1 MPTQRVHTGTRLV
14 ILLAGMLAGWPHLA
28 QAEHRESPRYAS
40 ATRLPFEKTLPG
52 PINGYEVMKAR
63 SLGREYI
70 LDVLPLSEKGF
81 TLECRVG
88 RSCGAD
94 MAWLMIRD
102 VTTQRG
108 LAVSLAY
115 SGNWRI
121 VVRPDGSNTLVR
133 VVTLPEHLEPFDTI
147 NGLPIPGALYA
158 EFTGH
163 WDNGAQPI
171 TRFVRAKLLRS
182 LNDDW
187 PWVMYNSWLDEEGT
201 KPTAKALINTASV
214 VADLGCELF
223 VIDAGWFGQVA
234 NWPKALGDWHVHR
247 ERFPDGIEPV
257 AEEVRRLGMK
267 FGMWIEI
274 ECAYPDSPVGK
285 AHPEWFIK
293 DRGRRA
299 SNSACL
305 DFGNPEALAWATAQ
319 VDRIVTAYKLDY
331 MKMDFNTHVI
341 IDSESYVNGPDPLWK
356 HYRGLANL
364 KKHIRMNYPDLVVE
378 ECSSGALRRDVSA
391 AVYAD
396 TGWLCDGLENNKNL
410 AINFGATYVFP
421 PETCNHFTAYP
432 EASDYMDLQSCFTI
446 SMLGQM
452 GFTGHVSKWDE
463 HTRRY
468 AKEQVAL
475 YKKIRPILRSSD
487 VYHLTD
493 QVDWESPKTVEAVQ
507 YTDNQSDCSIVFV
520 FHAGAPTMTC
530 TLKLRDLKP
539 YVKYQVSILSGVG
552 ASGLM
557 KGAELMTEGLKLSF
571 PNRGASVVVQI
582 RPD

>member
-1 MPTQRVHTGTRLV
+1 MEEPLVKLVRNENVLSNLIKMVAYQAESDLVRLVAPHYRRADDEGRPETERTGGPASNAACGGCGKPQDDQVGFQPYWGKPAVRNEPRGWRKRGQDLMAICYNARKGRYSGSHCSKPVAPPLYSTNGFVPEDSPMFTPMFTVSNIHYELSVQTRNRIMPTQRVHTGTRLV
-14 ILLAGMLAGWPHLA
+14 ILLAVMLAGWPHLA

-133 VVTLPEHLEPFDTI
+133 VVTPPEHLEPFDTI

-285 AHPEWFIK
+285 ARPEWLIK
-293 DRGRRA
+293 DRV
-299 SNSACL
+299 
-305 DFGNPEALAWATAQ
+305 DVHPTALAWILATP
-319 VDRIVTAYKLDY
+319 KL
-331 MKMDFNTHVI
+331 
-341 IDSESYVNGPDPLWK
+341 W
-356 HYRGLANL
+356 
-364 KKHIRMNYPDLVVE
+364 
-378 ECSSGALRRDVSA
+378 
-391 AVYAD
+391 
-396 TGWLCDGLENNKNL
+396 
-410 AINFGATYVFP
+410 
-421 PETCNHFTAYP
+421 
-432 EASDYMDLQSCFTI
+432 
-446 SMLGQM
+446 LGQ
-452 GFTGHVSKWDE
+452 
-463 HTRRY
+463 
-468 AKEQVAL
+468 L
-475 YKKIRPILRSSD
+475 LRS
-487 VYHLTD
+487 
-493 QVDWESPKTVEAVQ
+493 
-507 YTDNQSDCSIVFV
+507 I
-520 FHAGAPTMTC
+520 
-530 TLKLRDLKP
+530 
-539 YVKYQVSILSGVG
+539 
-552 ASGLM
+552 
-557 KGAELMTEGLKLSF
+557 EL
-571 PNRGASVVVQI
+571 
-582 RPD
+582 